1 MTTKIEGGEELKQV
15 VTSQADI
22 VAHLERHA
30 KPRDQF
36 KVGMEYERL
45 GVRLSDGRA
54 IPYDGPG
61 GVEAIL
67 GLMVERHGWTA
78 GRENGRITWLERQ
91 GAMITLEP
99 GGQTEFS
106 SAPEKTISVLM
117 DRARAAGAELDD
129 CAAAVGAVY
138 LGLGYQPFSSV
149 EEIAWVPKARYGAMA
164 PYLARKGRLA
174 HFMMKMTAGC
184 QVAVDYADGADAMR
198 KLRAAVLCTP
208 IAQALFA
215 ASGIAEGRPLPYA
228 TWRARIWTE
237 TDEER
242 CNVPE
247 FMLHRDV
254 GLEDYAAWLMDMPL
268 MFVEREGRFEDGTG
282 WTLRRLMK
290 EARPTVYDLET
301 IMTQAFPEARLKRFL
316 EIRSLDSPQP
326 YLLATVPCFW
336 SSILYGEI
344 QAIFDLLGH
353 LSVGEFTAMRDIA
366 IREGLRGVFQGRTL
380 AAWARELINATI
392 RTWTCEWSMKKLMA
406 RIETMDAPVDRA
418 RRLLAESADPAE
430 FVKEWNNY
438 RG

>member
-1 MTTKIEGGEELKQV
+1 MTTKIAGGEELNEV
-15 VTSQADI
+15 VTGRDDI
-22 VAHLERHA
+22 VRHLERHA
-30 KPRDQF
+30 KRPEDF

-45 GVRLSDGRA
+45 GVRMADGRA

-67 GLMVERHGWTA
+67 ARMVERYGWMA
-78 GRENGRITWLERQ
+78 GRENGRITWLERD

-106 SAPEKTISVLM
+106 SAPEKTIGVLM
-117 DRARAAGAELDD
+117 EKARSAGEELDA
-129 CAAAVGAVY
+129 CAAAEGAVY
-138 LGLGYQPFSSV
+138 LGLGFQPFSAL

-174 HFMMKMTAGC
+174 HYMMKMTAGC
-184 QVAVDYADGADAMR
+184 QVAVDYADGHDAMR

-215 ASGIAEGRPLPYA
+215 ASGVSEGRPLPYA

-237 TDEER
+237 TDNER

-247 FMLHRDV
+247 FMLHEDV
-254 GLEDYAAWLMDMPL
+254 GLEAYADWLMDMPL
-268 MFVEREGRFEDGTG
+268 MFVEREGRFEDGSG
-282 WTLRRLMK
+282 WTLRRLMR
-290 EARPTVYDLET
+290 EGRPTVYDLET

-316 EIRSLDSPQP
+316 EVRSLDSPQP

-336 SSILYGEI
+336 SSVLYGEI
-344 QAIFDLLGH
+344 QAVFDLLGH
-353 LSVGEFTAMRDIA
+353 LTVAEFTAMRDVA
-366 IREGLRGVFQGRTL
+366 IREGLKGVFQGRTI
-380 AAWARELINATI
+380 AAWARELLQATV

-406 RIETMDAPVDRA
+406 RIETADAPADRA
-418 RRLLAESADPAE
+418 RRLLAESANPAE